1 MMGVSELGMEDL
13 ATDNLAEAT
22 EADLGGDGEVPT
34 TEGLEMEEDKDLS
47 RYDND
52 EDVQGY
58 SVVTSGGEA
67 SMTMSHDDENV
78 EMKDA

>member
-1 MMGVSELGMEDL
+1 MMGVSELGMEDV
-13 ATDNLAEAT
+13 AADNLAETT
-22 EADLGGDGEVPT
+22 EADLGGDGAGPT
-34 TEGLEMEEDKDLS
+34 AEGLEMEEDKDLS

-67 SMTMSHDDENV
+67 LMTMSHDDENV
-78 EMKDA
+78 EMEDA